1 MSKFHLENKIA
12 RLIVLQR
19 IELIS
24 PLLKKIRKL
33 FGRYL
38 FSSFITRYFLNK
50 NIIEKKYY
58 ALMQSELELLSIN
71 VNFDNKKILSI
82 GGGIGG
88 LELLISRKFNSDFY
102 FIEKNYVSTK
112 VKYGWD
118 SKNNEAYNY
127 LEFLRKF
134 LIDNNLNEER
144 FKIFDYDKDTLP
156 VEKFDLI
163 ISLYSLDYHY
173 DFNIYFDYLKK
184 VSNKETIIIFDTIKP
199 DIYKKV
205 FNDVKIIKS
214 DDGTT
219 HKSKRVMC
227 SNFI

>member
-19 IELIS
+19 IELIG

-127 LEFLRKF
+127 LEFLKKF

>member
-1 MSKFHLENKIA
+1 MSKFRLEKKTA

-38 FSSFITRYFLNK
+38 FSSFITKYFLNK
-50 NIIEKKYY
+50 KSIEKKYY
-58 ALMQSELELLSIN
+58 SLMHSELELLSKN

-88 LELLISRKFNSDFY
+88 LELLISRKFDSTFY
-102 FIEKNYVSTK
+102 FIEKNYISTK

-118 SKNNEAYNY
+118 SKNNEAYNDLSY
-127 LEFLRKF
+127 LKKF
-134 LIDNNLNEER
+134 LIDNELNEKR
-144 FKIFDYDKDTLP
+144 FKIFDYDKDILP
-156 VEKFDLI
+156 VENFDII

-184 VSNKETIIIFDTIKP
+184 VSNQETVLIFDTIKP
-199 DIYKKV
+199 DDYKKI
-205 FNDVKIIKS
+205 FNKVKIIKL
-214 DDGTT
+214 DKDTT

>member
-1 MSKFHLENKIA
+1 M
-12 RLIVLQR
+12 
-19 IELIS
+19 
-24 PLLKKIRKL
+24 
-33 FGRYL
+33 
-38 FSSFITRYFLNK
+38 
-50 NIIEKKYY
+50 
-58 ALMQSELELLSIN
+58 
-71 VNFDNKKILSI
+71 
-82 GGGIGG
+82 
-88 LELLISRKFNSDFY
+88 
-102 FIEKNYVSTK
+102 
-112 VKYGWD
+112 
-118 SKNNEAYNY
+118 
-127 LEFLRKF
+127 
-134 LIDNNLNEER
+134 IDNNLNEER

>member
-1 MSKFHLENKIA
+1 MSKFRLEKKTA

-19 IELIS
+19 IELIG
-24 PLLKKIRKL
+24 PFLKRIRKL

-38 FSSFITRYFLNK
+38 FSSLITKYFLNK
-50 NIIEKKYY
+50 KYIEKKYY
-58 ALMQSELELLSIN
+58 SLMHSEFELLKEN
-71 VNFDNKKILSI
+71 VDFDNKKILSI

-88 LELLISRKFNSDFY
+88 LELIISRNFDSTFY

-118 SKNNEAYNY
+118 SKNSEAYND
-127 LEFLRKF
+127 LSLLKNFLV
-134 LIDNNLNEER
+134 DNKLNEKR
-144 FKIFDYDKDTLP
+144 FKIFDFDKDTLP
-156 VEKFDLI
+156 NEKFDII

-184 VSNKETIIIFDTIKP
+184 VSKNETILIFDTIKP
-199 DIYKKV
+199 DTYKNI
-205 FNDVKIIKS
+205 FNKVKIIKLDNS
-214 DDGTT
+214 TT

>member
-19 IELIS
+19 IELIG

>member
-19 IELIS
+19 IELIG

-82 GGGIGG
+82 GGGM
-88 LELLISRKFNSDFY
+88 ED
-102 FIEKNYVSTK
+102 
-112 VKYGWD
+112 
-118 SKNNEAYNY
+118 
-127 LEFLRKF
+127 
-134 LIDNNLNEER
+134 
-144 FKIFDYDKDTLP
+144 
-156 VEKFDLI
+156 
-163 ISLYSLDYHY
+163 
-173 DFNIYFDYLKK
+173 
-184 VSNKETIIIFDTIKP
+184 
-199 DIYKKV
+199 
-205 FNDVKIIKS
+205 
-214 DDGTT
+214 
-219 HKSKRVMC
+219 
-227 SNFI
+227 